1 MQEDRTYNIR
11 VSFKH
16 GNAITLDLKGC
27 GSLYIKPYKDYYFI
41 NAPINFINYLAQ
53 LKRVGIEYTLTSNK
67 RGCYQEIDLTQ
78 YNYSDPRYILASLRK
93 PLITEPVETVKEERP
108 VVLTSD
114 DVVVKEAKIET
125 PVVTEEI
132 TEPIIEEVTNTEET
146 VEEETEE
153 INNEPQETEESVVEI
168 TYTEEE
174 LTKMSKTKLLEIAS
188 SLNLTNVSDINTKKE
203 IREAILKATL

>member
-27 GSLYIKPYKDYYFI
+27 GSLYIKPYKEYYFI

-53 LKRVGIEYTLTSNK
+53 LKRVGITYTLTSNK

-114 DVVVKEAKIET
+114 DVVVKETKIEE
-125 PVVTEEI
+125 PVVETA
-132 TEPIIEEVTNTEET
+132 TPIIEEVTNTEET
-146 VEEETEE
+146 VEEEIEE
-153 INNEPQETEESVVEI
+153 TNNEPQETEESVVEI

-203 IREAILKATL
+203 IRDAILKATL

>member
-53 LKRVGIEYTLTSNK
+53 LKRVGIDYTLTSNK

-114 DVVVKEAKIET
+114 DVVVKETKIEE

-132 TEPIIEEVTNTEET
+132 TEPIIEETNTEET
-146 VEEETEE
+146 VEEVEDT
-153 INNEPQETEESVVEI
+153 NDEPQKTEESVVEI